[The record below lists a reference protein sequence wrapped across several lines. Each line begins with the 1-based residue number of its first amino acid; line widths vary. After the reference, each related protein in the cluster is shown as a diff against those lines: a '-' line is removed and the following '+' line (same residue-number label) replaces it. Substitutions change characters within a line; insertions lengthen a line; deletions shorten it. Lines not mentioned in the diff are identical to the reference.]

1 MSSTVLKKVTQNTLT
16 TMTYY
21 FHYFINERL
30 KKKLKNDKND
40 IVLVHSL
47 LFQKYATE
55 NIPVDTF
62 SST

>member
-1 MSSTVLKKVTQNTLT
+1 
-16 TMTYY
+16 MTYY

-30 KKKLKNDKND
+30 KKKKLKNDKND
-40 IVLVHSL
+40 IVLVQSL

-55 NIPVDTF
+55 NIHVDTF